1 MDTYTKQSI
10 DARYNSF
17 FNAYNIEDAEIKRK
31 IEDLFVRI
39 RELGESSK
47 DNGDFETKLASSPL
61 NTEYINLFT
70 EVATKCQMKEQ
81 IAAPVYDETLQ
92 EKERIKDETKH
103 IVDEA
108 TRPIRRRIRWKVEDA
123 MRDTPLGTVEQLSNL
138 KGLFNKHKK

>member
-10 DARYNSF
+10 DARYNAF
-17 FNAYNIEDAEIKRK
+17 FNAYDINDETIKNK

-39 RELGESSK
+39 KELGEEAK
-47 DNGDFETKLASSPL
+47 DNGDFEAKLASSPL

-70 EVATKCQMKEQ
+70 EVATKCKMKDQ
-81 IAAPVYDETLQ
+81 VAAPVYNEEEHQ
-92 EKERIKDETKH
+92 KESLKSETKH
-103 IVDEA
+103 IVEEV
-108 TRPIRRRIRWKVEDA
+108 TRPVRRRIRWIVQDA